1 MIEAS
6 FSAHVCDTSGD
17 NDRIEAAKFFDKHEK
32 FESETYIYW
41 VFQCYVQRICPAKLL
56 QKLFL
61 TPFRVYILLVSP
73 LEFKIL
79 TYPFTRA

>member
-32 FESETYIYW
+32 IESETHIGFSSVMYKEF
-41 VFQCYVQRICPAKLL
+41 VL
-56 QKLFL
+56 QSCCKSYF
-61 TPFRVYILLVSP
+61 
-73 LEFKIL
+73 
-79 TYPFTRA
+79 